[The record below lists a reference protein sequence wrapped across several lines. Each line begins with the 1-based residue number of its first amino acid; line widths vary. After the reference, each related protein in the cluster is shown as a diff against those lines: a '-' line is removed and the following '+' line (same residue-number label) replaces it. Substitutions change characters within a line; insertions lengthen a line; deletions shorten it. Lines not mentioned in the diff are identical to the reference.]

1 MPTIT
6 ATSRSVIARDSFGQ
20 FARELDRAGT
30 ATLRDMVQDGAK
42 LAKRLAPKG
51 KKRDPRYGV
60 RLGESIIPIM
70 YSDREGAWGSDLP
83 YAMVRERGGAG
94 WPISGNLNFWWEN
107 APGGAR
113 RFGTAPGRVST
124 VWHPATA
131 GTHYFEE
138 SYQAI
143 MARWMQYARRHYP
156 G

>member
-6 ATSRSVIARDSFGQ
+6 ATSRSVMQKDSFGL
-20 FARELDRAGT
+20 FLRELDEAGT
-30 ATLRDMVQDGAK
+30 RTLRDMVQDGAK

-60 RLGESIIPIM
+60 RLGESIVPIM

-83 YAMVRERGGAG
+83 YAMVRERGGGG
-94 WPISGNLNFWWEN
+94 WPITGPLNFYWDREGRWFHTR
-107 APGGAR
+107 PGY
-113 RFGTAPGRVST
+113 TST
-124 VWHPATA
+124 VQHPPTA

-143 MARWMQYARRHYP
+143 MARWMEYARRHYP